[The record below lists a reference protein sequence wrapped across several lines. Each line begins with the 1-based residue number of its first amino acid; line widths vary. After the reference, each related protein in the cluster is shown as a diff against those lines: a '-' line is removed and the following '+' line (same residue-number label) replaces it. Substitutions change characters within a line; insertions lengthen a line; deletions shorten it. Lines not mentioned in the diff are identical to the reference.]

1 MFDFTVKYKSNH
13 QELHHWCFWDN
24 IPKLLEGI
32 LKKRNMTEQDQKPK
46 KGRKKVFHW
55 IEILSLNLIAI
66 SIKAFS
72 DLSHIFWD
80 ALPLLSPPFAFFQH
94 NYQHINITQPTW
106 FFSSS
111 FYRLLSPKLS
121 CNAIYIE
128 DFVKTSKYLYC
139 RRFRKDIEI
148 FVRKN
153 MFLIF
158 I

>member
-1 MFDFTVKYKSNH
+1 MFDFTVKYRSNH

-32 LKKRNMTEQDQKPK
+32 LKKRNKKEQDQKPK

-80 ALPLLSPPFAFFQH
+80 VLPFYLHLHFF
-94 NYQHINITQPTW
+94 NTFINISILHSQHD
-106 FFSSS
+106 FSAHPFIDSS
-111 FYRLLSPKLS
+111 LQSYNAMQYIYWLLNKK
-121 CNAIYIE
+121 E
-128 DFVKTSKYLYC
+128 KHKKVKVSFQWNHIVGAPDNTHLK
-139 RRFRKDIEI
+139 
-148 FVRKN
+148 
-153 MFLIF
+153 
-158 I
+158 